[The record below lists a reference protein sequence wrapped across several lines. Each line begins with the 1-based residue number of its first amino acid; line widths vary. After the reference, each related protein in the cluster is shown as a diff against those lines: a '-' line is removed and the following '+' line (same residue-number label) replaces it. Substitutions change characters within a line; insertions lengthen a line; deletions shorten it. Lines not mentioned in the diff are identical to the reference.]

1 MKLSKEQKEELAR
14 QLSMPWG
21 RVKLLCDGYQ
31 VDLVVERTAALA
43 YRVVTYING
52 QWKGAWVSGSQSH
65 PEQKFLRKS
74 VRPTTSKAKL
84 LAMEKKMGKRYFK
97 QFCKDYPYWTS
108 HITTYDITWASGK
121 AAINHLCKVC
131 DSVAIAEEEGTANVV

>member
-1 MKLSKEQKEELAR
+1 MKLTKEQKQ
-14 QLSMPWG
+14 QLINTLSSPYG
-21 RVKLLCDGYQ
+21 RVALRCDGYQ
-31 VDLVVERTAALA
+31 VDLVVERAAALA

-52 QWKGAWVSGSQSH
+52 QWKGAWVSGSESH

-84 LAMEKKMGKRYFK
+84 LAMEKKLGKRYFK

-108 HITTYDITWASGK
+108 HITTYDFTWASGK
-121 AAINHLCKVC
+121 AAINHLGKVC
-131 DSVAIAEEEGTANVV
+131 DSIQILTPDIA